1 MTIICP
7 KCSSRLQV
15 DETKTPSRPFKIRC
29 PKCKTSVTS
38 GSATPEVKQS
48 SSAAGEAPP
57 SGKTGVNSGLSSS
70 AVEPSSSVNIESPAS
85 GKTVVNSGSSSSA
98 VEESSSAAGESSA
111 SNNASPRFEHPTL
124 APLYEFEQKNT
135 EVVAQTS
142 ATEKL
147 AELLSSLLSQSTT
160 PGQKAQN
167 ARPSWDPR
175 KALVCVPEDNRES
188 VARGLA
194 ENRYQVFVAQ
204 DTRQAVERMRENQ
217 LDVVILDSR
226 FDPVEQGS
234 VFVSREV
241 SILRPAQR
249 RRLFFVL
256 LSPSLRTLD
265 AHTAF
270 LNNANAI
277 INNTEIQELP
287 ELLESQLRAYNTLY
301 KDFNSVIGVTA
312 L

>member
-1 MTIICP
+1 MTIVCP

-15 DETKTPSRPFKIRC
+15 DETKTLSRPFKIRC
-29 PKCKTSVTS
+29 PKCKTSVNGLS
-38 GSATPEVKQS
+38 GPAGPSAT
-48 SSAAGEAPP
+48 
-57 SGKTGVNSGLSSS
+57 GK
-70 AVEPSSSVNIESPAS
+70 SPAS
-85 GKTVVNSGSSSSA
+85 SKTSANSGSSSPA
-98 VEESSSAAGESSA
+98 VEQGSSAAGESPA
-111 SNNASPRFEHPTL
+111 SSNGSPRFEQPAA
-124 APLYEFEQKNT
+124 APLFEFEQKT
-135 EVVAQTS
+135 KEVVAQAS

-147 AELLSSLLSQSTT
+147 AELLSSLLSQTIT

-175 KALVCVPEDNRES
+175 KALVCVPEDSRES
-188 VARGLA
+188 IARSLA

-249 RRLFFVL
+249 RRLFFLL

-277 INNTEIQELP
+277 INVNEIQELP
-287 ELLESQLRAYNTLY
+287 KLLENGLRAYNELY
-301 KDFNSVIGVTA
+301 KDFNSVIGVSA